1 MKAYREQQESGRVTA
16 VLGPTNTG
24 KTHLAV
30 ERMLGHRT
38 GVIGLPLRLLARE
51 IYDRV
56 VAQKGA
62 AAVALVTGEEKI
74 IPTRPSYFVCTVEA
88 MPLTW
93 QADFLAVDEIQL
105 CADPER
111 GHVFTDRLL
120 HARGRQETMFLGSNT
135 MKPIIR
141 RLLPEAEFIER
152 PRFSI
157 LSYGGEKKLSR
168 LPRRSAIVAF
178 SAADVYA
185 LAELMRRQRGG
196 AAVIMGAL
204 SPRTR
209 NAQAALYQAGEVD
222 YLIAT
227 DAIGMG
233 LNMDVDHV
241 AFAAQRKFD
250 GLGHRELRPAEVGQI
265 AGRAGRHMNAGT
277 FGTTAA
283 AVPMSDEMVELV
295 ENHRFPAERRLH
307 WRNSWLEFQSP
318 AALLASLRQAPP
330 RDDLALV
337 VEADDS
343 LALAAL
349 MSDGTIRDAV
359 RSPAMV
365 RQLWDV
371 CRIPDFAKT
380 MPEAHHRMLNR
391 VFRFVSAAGG
401 MGEGKIP
408 ADWIDRHMRRLDR
421 TDGDIDTLAG
431 RIAHV
436 RTWTYISHQAEWLD
450 DAGHWQERT
459 RGVED
464 ALSDALHV
472 ALTQRFVDRRT
483 TALVRGLKERRDLL
497 AAVTGEGEVLV
508 EGQYVGRL
516 RGLKYEP
523 DAAADV
529 TEGRALRTAANRV
542 LSREISRRAAK
553 LAMAER
559 NAVSWQDD
567 AMLWWEGAP
576 VAMVGA
582 GGQCLEPAVELLPFD
597 HLDGPLRERA
607 RHHLQTWLRTHVA
620 ASLAP
625 LQKLSATA
633 FEGPARGLSY
643 QLVEALGILPRAV
656 VADLVVDMSQGD
668 RAKLQRLGVRLGYRD
683 VFLPALLRPAR
694 LLTRARLWRLD
705 NAVLVHPALPDPGRV
720 AVALTDDAQRRN
732 YLAATGFRP
741 VRDIAVRVDIFDRL
755 ARLAHVAGKAGTF
768 QASHEMLSL
777 LGQGR
782 EGLDLV
788 LRELGYGGKGP
799 IETRCYRF
807 RHGKNKKQ
815 LQQQNR
821 PAKRRGTQQGAAPE
835 VTKVTALADLRQ
847 LFRRS

>member
-1 MKAYREQQESGRVTA
+1 MTAYRGQHQDGRVTA

-38 GVIGLPLRLLARE
+38 GIIGLPLRLLARE

-56 VAQKGA
+56 VAQKGVG
-62 AAVALVTGEEKI
+62 AVALVTGEEKI
-74 IPTRPSYFVCTVEA
+74 VPSRPNYFVCTVEA

-93 QADFLAVDEIQL
+93 RADFLAVDEIQL

-120 HARGRQETMFLGSNT
+120 RARGEHETMFLGSNT

-141 RLLPEAEFIER
+141 RLLPKAEFIER
-152 PRFSI
+152 PRFSV

-209 NAQAALYQAGEVD
+209 NAQVALYQAGEVD

-250 GLGHRELRPAEVGQI
+250 GLGHRELRPGEVGQI
-265 AGRAGRHMNAGT
+265 AGRAGRHMNDGT

-283 AVPMSDEMVELV
+283 AGPMSEELVELV
-295 ENHRFPAERRLH
+295 ENHRFPAVRRLH
-307 WRNSWLEFQSP
+307 WRNAVLDFNSP
-318 AALLASLRQAPP
+318 AGLQASLRQAPP
-330 RDDLALV
+330 RDDLSLV
-337 VEADDS
+337 LDADDS
-343 LALAAL
+343 LALTAL
-349 MSDGTIRDAV
+349 LSDSAIRDAV
-359 RSPAMV
+359 RSPALV

-391 VFRFVSAAGG
+391 VFRFLSSVGG
-401 MGEGKIP
+401 TGEGKIP

-436 RTWTYISHQAEWLD
+436 RTWTYISHQSEWLD
-450 DAGHWQERT
+450 DARHWQERT

-464 ALSDALHV
+464 ALSDALHA

-483 TALVRGLKERRDLL
+483 TALYRGLKERRDLL

-523 DAAADV
+523 DAAADMA
-529 TEGRALRTAANRV
+529 EGRALRTAANRV
-542 LSREISRRAAK
+542 LSREIARRAAK
-553 LAMAER
+553 LAAAGKD
-559 NAVSWQDD
+559 AVSWHDD
-567 AMLWWEGAP
+567 GMLWWDGAP
-576 VAMVGA
+576 VANVNPGSRS
-582 GGQCLEPAVELLPFD
+582 LEPRVELLPFD

-607 RHHLQTWLRTHVA
+607 RHHLQAWLRAHVA
-620 ASLAP
+620 ASLTP
-625 LQKLSATA
+625 LRRLSEAS

-643 QLVEALGILPRAV
+643 QLVEALGILPRSG
-656 VADLVVDMSQGD
+656 VADLIADMSPAD
-668 RAKLQRLGVRLGYRD
+668 RARLQRLGVRLGYRD

-694 LLTRARLWRLD
+694 LLTRARLWRLE
-705 NAVLVHPALPDPGRV
+705 NQELAHPALPEPGRV
-720 AVALTDDAQRRN
+720 AVRLEEKVDPAHYQ
-732 YLAATGFRP
+732 AAVGFRP
-741 VRDIAVRVDIFDRL
+741 CGEIAVRVDIFDRL
-755 ARLAHVAGKAGTF
+755 ARLAHVAGKNGAF
-768 QASHEMLSL
+768 EASHEMLSL
-777 LGQGR
+777 LGRGR

-788 LRELGYGGKGP
+788 LRELGYSGRGA
-799 IETRCYRF
+799 IEVRRYRF
-807 RHGKNKKQ
+807 RHPKQKKQ
-815 LQQQNR
+815 APRMQK
-821 PAKRRGTQQGAAPE
+821 PAKQQSGGGE
-835 VTKVTALADLRQ
+835 VTKVTTFAELRR
-847 LFRRS
+847 LLRRP